1 MRRIFSQAGR
11 GAVIA
16 VVAALALGGAAQADP
31 GPRVTGGYS
40 YIVFEGSEP
49 RSVAVEA
56 QGSDPVRGRW
66 VFERGRLSGPVT
78 CLNVQGDE
86 AFMFG
91 PGTVGGRGAFLWVRD
106 SGLPGGAGDEAIT
119 WIQDLPGDE
128 LPPDVEPQTLEEMEG
143 WCLNEGAGYPGLDL
157 GPVPLVS
164 GNLTI
169 HQ

>member
-1 MRRIFSQAGR
+1 MRRIFAQAGR

-16 VVAALALGGAAQADP
+16 VVAALAFGGAAQADP
-31 GPRVTGGYS
+31 GPGVTGGYS
-40 YIVFEGSEP
+40 YLVFEGAPP
-49 RSVAVEA
+49 RSVAIEA
-56 QGSDPVRGRW
+56 QGSDPVKGKW
-66 VFERGRLSGPVT
+66 VFGRGRLSGPVT
-78 CLNVQGDE
+78 CLNVQGNE

-143 WCLNEGAGYPGLDL
+143 WCLNAGDGYPGI
-157 GPVPLVS
+157 GPVPLVT

-169 HQ
+169 HE

>member
-1 MRRIFSQAGR
+1 MRRIFSKAGR

-31 GPRVTGGYS
+31 GPGVTGGYS
-40 YIVFEGSEP
+40 YLVFEGAPP
-49 RSVAVEA
+49 RSVAIEA
-56 QGSDPVRGRW
+56 QGSDPVKGKW
-66 VFERGRLSGPVT
+66 MFGRGRLSGPVT
-78 CLNVQGDE
+78 CLNVQGNE

-128 LPPDVEPQTLEEMEG
+128 LPPDVEPQTLEELEG
-143 WCLNEGAGYPGLDL
+143 WCLNAGAGYPGI
-157 GPVPLVS
+157 GPVPLIS

-169 HQ
+169 RS